1 MRKCKKKKVKKWSAV
16 KIAGKHVL
24 KWTGFYRG
32 ANAQTR
38 KLCARH
44 NRWTQFAT
52 TITAFKEHK
61 RTHRIWIKNI
71 VQHNHNYD
79 DDDGDGDDDN
89 QAVRPL
95 CTSLALSLRLAF
107 VKIKQTWTIIIS
119 CKFHLFWCL
128 LSHHRH
134 IFFLGTISVEN
145 HQIAMLWS
153 TKWAQYLIS
162 IVNFSELH
170 FAFIII
176 IIIKR
181 IFCMDH
187 FFLPFILHRCRNI

>member
-1 MRKCKKKKVKKWSAV
+1 MRKCKKKKVKKWSAE

-61 RTHRIWIKNI
+61 RTHRRWIKNI

-95 CTSLALSLRLAF
+95 CTSLALSAVCF
-107 VKIKQTWTIIIS
+107 CENQTDLDNYNFMQIS
-119 CKFHLFWCL
+119 LVLVSSFAPSTHFFPRHNFGGKPSNCYALVDKMSAIPHIDCKFFGITFCIHYYHHYQKNL
-128 LSHHRH
+128 LHGP
-134 IFFLGTISVEN
+134 FFLAI
-145 HQIAMLWS
+145 
-153 TKWAQYLIS
+153 Y
-162 IVNFSELH
+162 
-170 FAFIII
+170 
-176 IIIKR
+176 
-181 IFCMDH
+181 
-187 FFLPFILHRCRNI
+187 PP